1 MRLAVGRV
9 GTLSVRRSWAR
20 ARSFPSR
27 ERGDFRR
34 FLVHHL
40 SLGFAGYGGAGKLG
54 REEVGEGKLASG
66 ETSAEKGEVGLDD
79 GPEGGIDVI

>member
-1 MRLAVGRV
+1 M
-9 GTLSVRRSWAR
+9 
-20 ARSFPSR
+20 SFPSR
-27 ERGDFRR
+27 EWGDFGH

-40 SLGFAGYGGAGKLG
+40 SLGFAGYGGGAGKLG